1 MNAPPPSDPAPA
13 RGLVPLLAALGIGT
27 AGGALFAAFHLPL
40 AWMIGA
46 MTFTTVAA
54 IAGLPMRVPRLL
66 RGGMIMVLGLMLGSG
81 FEPEIIDRIGGWSVS
96 LSGLAV
102 YLAVATLVGVLY
114 LRRVARL
121 DRVTSYF
128 TATPGGLNE
137 MVMAGSQMGGDDR
150 VISLVHAIRVMMVV
164 ITIPFAFQALGVY
177 QPGDRGA
184 LGPPLTG
191 VSWRDMLLL
200 ASCVVGYPVAKLLR
214 IPAAQLVGP
223 MLLSAAI
230 HLLGV
235 TEGKPPGVLVAAA
248 QVVIGASLGTRFA
261 GLSWSLLGRN
271 AWMALGLTAIMLAI
285 TVAAAVLLDRA
296 TGLGVAALILAFA
309 PGGLAEM
316 SLIALALDTDV
327 ALVATHHIVRIV
339 LIVTLAPAVF
349 LLWRRLAD
357 RRGGAPRE

>member
-1 MNAPPPSDPAPA
+1 MSARPPDARAA
-13 RGLVPLLAALGIGT
+13 RGFPPLLAALGIGS
-27 AGGALFAAFHLPL
+27 AGGALFAAMHLPL

-54 IAGLPMRVPRLL
+54 IAGVPMRVPRRL
-66 RGGMIMVLGLMLGSG
+66 RGGMIMVLGVMLGSG
-81 FEPEIIDRIGGWSVS
+81 FEPEIVDRIGGWSVS

-102 YLAVATLVGVLY
+102 YLAIATLVGVLY

-137 MVMAGSQMGGDDR
+137 MVLAGTQMGGDDR
-150 VISLVHAIRVMMVV
+150 VISLVHAIRVMLVV

-177 QPGDRGA
+177 QPGSRGP
-184 LGPPLTG
+184 LGPPLTA
-191 VSWRDMLLL
+191 VAWPDMLLL
-200 ASCVVGYPVAKLLR
+200 GACVAGYPVAKLLR

-223 MLLSAAI
+223 MVLSAVI
-230 HLLGV
+230 HLLGI

-248 QVVIGASLGTRFA
+248 QVVIGAALGTRFA

-271 AWMALGLTAIMLAI
+271 AWMALGLTVIMLAI

-316 SLIALALDTDV
+316 SLIALALHTDV

-357 RRGGAPRE
+357 GRGSAPGD